1 MDRSKGWIAAF
12 VLLGMFVFAAKSA
25 AEPPPP
31 GPSRTQPN
39 VEMSI
44 PQPPPGPGA
53 ETTAPQPEPQP
64 QPQST
69 IAPTPSGDVKPP
81 LATGADPPPLRPA
94 SKTEPGS
101 NGAAHRPLP
110 EPPLEP
116 SSSGTTT
123 YTLIALLLGIGIGA
137 VACQFYLSWRL
148 RVVERGIAKAL
159 RLERIT
165 VAEVANEILELQTD
179 FVEEIKKRETEH
191 SRQTKEL
198 STRLAVLDSQR
209 GSRPALGP
217 DQTRSAAA
225 IACVDDALNAMG
237 APDTRTVDEAIGLHP
252 ALESTKTF
260 LEELQKGPTTDF
272 AAKLLTGLERG
283 QLDHALSTAS
293 LLDTYFADRPAF
305 RHARVAYRAL
315 ESLLLALLHNHGV
328 QVIRPSILSVISAA
342 DIPSGQSGDRRNVR
356 NVQTIRQTAARV
368 ARSLEPS
375 EFLIVDCPAPG
386 WMSSG
391 PIGRRQPHIAI
402 FETSSWT

>member
-1 MDRSKGWIAAF
+1 VPR
-12 VLLGMFVFAAKSA
+12 
-25 AEPPPP
+25 
-31 GPSRTQPN
+31 
-39 VEMSI
+39 VE
-44 PQPPPGPGA
+44 
-53 ETTAPQPEPQP
+53 
-64 QPQST
+64 
-69 IAPTPSGDVKPP
+69 PTPI
-81 LATGADPPPLRPA
+81 
-94 SKTEPGS
+94 E
-101 NGAAHRPLP
+101 AAPRPLP
-110 EPPLEP
+110 EPAVER

-123 YTLIALLLGIGIGA
+123 YLLIALLLGIVVGA
-137 VACQFYLSWRL
+137 IACHFFFAWRL
-148 RVVERGIAKAL
+148 RVAEGEIAKAL
-159 RLERIT
+159 QLEQIG
-165 VAEVANEILELQTD
+165 VGEVADEILELQTD

-198 STRLAVLDSQR
+198 SARLAVVDSQR
-209 GSRPALGP
+209 NSRPPLGP

-237 APDTRTVDEAIGLHP
+237 APDVRVVDEAIGLRP
-252 ALESTKTF
+252 ALESTKSF
-260 LEELQKGPTTDF
+260 LEGLQAGAATDF
-272 AAKLLTGLERG
+272 ATKLLTGLERG

-328 QVIRPSILSVISAA
+328 QIIRPSILSVISGPE
-342 DIPSGQSGDRRNVR
+342 IPSGQSGDRRNVR

-386 WMSSG
+386 WISSG

-402 FETSSWT
+402 FEPASWT